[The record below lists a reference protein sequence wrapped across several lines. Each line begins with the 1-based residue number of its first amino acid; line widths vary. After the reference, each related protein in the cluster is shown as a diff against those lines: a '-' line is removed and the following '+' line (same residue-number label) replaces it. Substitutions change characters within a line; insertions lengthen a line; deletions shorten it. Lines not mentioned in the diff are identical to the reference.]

1 MSKKIVKVSVEP
13 KSHNQQVAEENAKR
27 MKGVSDI
34 LGGGD
39 DALIN
44 SVGEPVTKENML
56 VLERFVSEL
65 DEAFNSNDRELVR
78 EKAEQVRNGL
88 LFVGMDSDEV
98 REAMVDRLQDTGIE
112 LAPTPEDRM
121 SQARE
126 RYNLILSEIEEQRP
140 TY

>member
-13 KSHNQQVAEENAKR
+13 KSHNEMVEEENAKR
-27 MKGVSDI
+27 MKGISDI
-34 LGGGD
+34 LGSN

-44 SVGEPVTKENML
+44 SAGEAVTKENMI

-78 EKAEQVRNGL
+78 DKAEQVRNGF
-88 LFVGMDSDEV
+88 LFVGIDSDEV
-98 REAMVDRLQDTGIE
+98 SSAMVDRLQGSGIE
-112 LAPTPEDRM
+112 LAPTPEDVM

-126 RYNLILSEIEEQRP
+126 RYDSVMSELEEQRP